1 MADAHPNIKRNIQY
15 KALHAC
21 YWMLYGMAT
30 QFATVFLLSHGFRAY
45 MIGILMAVSNLIAA
59 GGQMFV
65 GTLAD
70 RYPRLTWKNICLF
83 VCGLEA
89 LCLAGLF
96 IFSRS
101 MIMNGG
107 LYPVFLILV
116 FTQMPLI
123 NAAVFYYESRGE
135 HVDFGSARG
144 TGSLAY
150 AIMSFA
156 LGHIIVRYGEQSI
169 ITAGIILTAALFM
182 VVFVMPC
189 SAGIAN
195 VTSEDES
202 SGTSDPSGGEP
213 AGSFIAFTRKYPW
226 FMLSLLAVC
235 MMLAF
240 NAISHTYMIQ
250 LIESLG
256 GDSADMGSVFSIE
269 TLAEL
274 PVMFGFF
281 YILKKFRINTLMVI
295 SGFGFVLKALCF
307 VLAGSVTMLYVLQ
320 IFQIISYAM
329 LASASVYYS
338 NEQVEAVDSVKGQGY
353 MTAAMSIGS
362 MAGNLTGGFV
372 YDFAGLRALLF
383 YCLALVSVGAVI
395 MLLSILKSDQKRI
408 SNSEN

>member
-1 MADAHPNIKRNIQY
+1 MTNARSNITRNIQY
-15 KALHAC
+15 KALHGC

-30 QFATVFLLSHGFRAY
+30 QFASVFLLSHGFRAY
-45 MIGILMAVSNLIAA
+45 MIGILIAVSNLIAA

-83 VCGLEA
+83 ICGLEV

-96 IFSRS
+96 IFSKS
-101 MIMNGG
+101 MIMSGG
-107 LYPVFLILV
+107 LYPIFLILV

-144 TGSLAY
+144 TGSLSY
-150 AIMSFA
+150 AIMSFV

-169 ITAGIILTAALFM
+169 LTAGIMLTVALFM
-182 VVFVMPC
+182 VVFIMPC
-189 SAGIAN
+189 SAE
-195 VTSEDES
+195 TSSAGSGDES
-202 SGTSDPSGGEP
+202 PDTDCSSVDEP
-213 AGSFIAFTRKYPW
+213 TDGLIAFIHKYPW

-240 NAISHTYMIQ
+240 NAIFHTYMIQ
-250 LIESLG
+250 LVESLG
-256 GDSADMGSVFSIE
+256 GDSADMGTVFSIE

-281 YILKKFRINTLMVI
+281 YIRKKFRINTLMVI
-295 SGFGFVLKALCF
+295 SGFGFVLKALF
-307 VLAGSVTMLYVLQ
+307 LVLASSVTMICVIQ
-320 IFQIISYAM
+320 IFQIVSYAM

-338 NEQVEAVDSVKGQGY
+338 NEQVAAVDAVKGQGY
-353 MTAAMSIGS
+353 MTAAMSIGG

-372 YDFAGLRALLF
+372 YDFAGLRALLL
-383 YCLALVSVGAVI
+383 YSLALVSVGAVI
-395 MLLSILKSDQKRI
+395 MLFSILKSERNL
-408 SNSEN
+408 SAA

>member
-1 MADAHPNIKRNIQY
+1 
-15 KALHAC
+15 
-21 YWMLYGMAT
+21 MLYGMLT
-30 QFATVFLLSHGFRAY
+30 QYAAVFLLSHGFRAY
-45 MIGILMAVSNLIAA
+45 VIGVLMAVSNLIAA

-70 RYPRLTWKNICLF
+70 RYEHLTWKNICMF
-83 VCGLEA
+83 ICGLEA

-96 IFSRS
+96 VFNRS

-107 LYPVFLILV
+107 LYPILLILV
-116 FTQMPLI
+116 FMQMPLI
-123 NAAVFYYESRGE
+123 NTAVFYYESRGE
-135 HVDFGSARG
+135 HIDFGSARG

-150 AIMSFA
+150 AFMAFA
-156 LGHIIVRYGEQSI
+156 IGHIIVRYGEQSI
-169 ITAGIILTAALFM
+169 ITAAVILTAALFA

-189 SAGIAN
+189 SAGSDNTKGEEEISGAA
-195 VTSEDES
+195 VTTEV
-202 SGTSDPSGGEP
+202 EP
-213 AGSFIAFTRKYPW
+213 TGSLIAFTRKYPW
-226 FMLSLLAVC
+226 FMVSLLAVC

-256 GDSADMGSVFSIE
+256 GDSADMGNVFSIE

-281 YILKKFRINTLMVI
+281 YISKKFRINTLMVI

-307 VLAGSVTMLYVLQ
+307 VLAGSVAMIYAAQ
-320 IFQIISYAM
+320 AFQVISYAM

-338 NEQVEAVDSVKGQGY
+338 NEQVEAVDAAKGQGY

-383 YCLALVSVGAVI
+383 YCLALVSIGAFVMLFSI
-395 MLLSILKSDQKRI
+395 MKSDQK
-408 SNSEN
+408 

>member
-1 MADAHPNIKRNIQY
+1 MTDTLSNRTRNIQY

-30 QFATVFLLSHGFRAY
+30 QFASVFLLSHGFRAY
-45 MIGILMAVSNLIAA
+45 MIGILMALSNLIAA
-59 GGQMFV
+59 GGQMFA

-70 RYPRLTWKNICLF
+70 RYARLTWRNICLF

-96 IFSRS
+96 VFSGS

-135 HVDFGSARG
+135 RVDFGSARG

-150 AIMSFA
+150 AVMSFA
-156 LGHIIVRYGEQSI
+156 IGHIIVRYGEQSI
-169 ITAGIILTAALFM
+169 VIAGMILTAALFI

-189 SAGIAN
+189 TAEAAAVKGKDESEGSAVPSAG
-195 VTSEDES
+195 
-202 SGTSDPSGGEP
+202 EP
-213 AGSFIAFTRKYPW
+213 TVGFIAFIRKYPW
-226 FMLSLLAVC
+226 FMLSLLAVV

-250 LIESLG
+250 VIESLG
-256 GDSADMGSVFSIE
+256 GDSAGMGTVFSIE

-281 YILKKFRINTLMVI
+281 HIQKKFRINTLMVI
-295 SGFGFVLKALCF
+295 SGFGFVLKALF
-307 VLAGSVTMLYVLQ
+307 FALAGSVTMICMIQ
-320 IFQIISYAM
+320 AFQIISYAM

-338 NEQVEAVDSVKGQGY
+338 NDQVEAADAVKGQGY
-353 MTAAMSIGS
+353 MTASMSIGS
-362 MAGNLTGGFV
+362 MAGNLTGGLV
-372 YDFAGLRALLF
+372 YDFAGLKALLF
-383 YCLALVSVGAVI
+383 YAVALVAVGAVV
-395 MLLSILKSDQKRI
+395 MLLSILKSDQKRPQRLR
-408 SNSEN
+408 